1 MVPLVFTAAKHFLS
15 LTWKRRWPSPFCA
28 LWDVS
33 REVVKRL
40 VCWKTGEC
48 LLNDICCERIESF
61 HIHFY
66 PMDSLCVLLLGSM
79 GKMYIW
85 ISFYGH
91 SEGFQSDI
99 LKNKGSK
106 RRFCQQQLIAEQCLV
121 PQRTFQW
128 LVLKR
133 TGLFHLC
140 FPLALTH
147 SINVSGHT
155 SLGSSSQSTVIK
167 SEACWWGGVSPVTLS
182 CT

>member
-1 MVPLVFTAAKHFLS
+1 MVPLVSAAAKHFLS
-15 LTWKRRWPSPFCA
+15 LTWKRWWPSPFCA

-48 LLNDICCERIESF
+48 LLNDICCERMESF

-66 PMDSLCVLLLGSM
+66 PMVESLCPTLRLYGKKCIYGSVFM
-79 GKMYIW
+79 
-85 ISFYGH
+85 
-91 SEGFQSDI
+91 DI
-99 LKNKGSK
+99 QKDSNLTFI
-106 RRFCQQQLIAEQCLV
+106 RRFCQQQPIEEQCLV

-128 LVLKR
+128 LVLKG

-140 FPLALTH
+140 FPLALTQ
-147 SINVSGHT
+147 SIVSGHT
-155 SLGSSSQSTVIK
+155 SLGSSSASTVIK
-167 SEACWWGGVSPVTLS
+167 SEACWWGSVSPVTLS

>member
-1 MVPLVFTAAKHFLS
+1 MVPLVSTAAKHFLS
-15 LTWKRRWPSPFCA
+15 LTWKRWWPSPFCA

-33 REVVKRL
+33 REVVKKL

-48 LLNDICCERIESF
+48 LLNGICCESF

-66 PMDSLCVLLLGSM
+66 PMVESLCPTLRLYGK
-79 GKMYIW
+79 KMYLW

-106 RRFCQQQLIAEQCLV
+106 RRFCQQQPIEEQCLV

-140 FPLALTH
+140 FPLALTQ
-147 SINVSGHT
+147 SIVSGHT
-155 SLGSSSQSTVIK
+155 SLGSSSPSTVIK
-167 SEACWWGGVSPVTLS
+167 SESCWWGSVSPVTLS